1 MLQVLANEPRSH
13 ASNDVKRK
21 VQRLP
26 SCVGNEVED
35 EKEYLCMDKEKVVEA
50 PQHISLIAICTPAV
64 VSRLISGR

>member
-1 MLQVLANEPRSH
+1 MMSSVRYSAYPLAW
-13 ASNDVKRK
+13 A
-21 VQRLP
+21 
-26 SCVGNEVED
+26 VED